1 MQNTPSA
8 IDLAGSSDESLR
20 DLVAD
25 EITGDGS
32 LSPEVAAAILA
43 AFPEAADAE
52 SGSGGVLA
60 GMFLRSIAVHGFR
73 GIGPRAV
80 LNLEPAP
87 GLTLIES
94 ELLLRAFG
102 RDELFVDHALTQAAL
117 TQDPADPSDARG
129 LDRLPADLR
138 ACGGCYR
145 CRCS

>member
-52 SGSGGVLA
+52 SGSGGCWQGCFFDLSRCMASGVSA
-60 GMFLRSIAVHGFR
+60 R
-73 GIGPRAV
+73 
-80 LNLEPAP
+80 EP
-87 GLTLIES
+87 
-94 ELLLRAFG
+94 
-102 RDELFVDHALTQAAL
+102 
-117 TQDPADPSDARG
+117 
-129 LDRLPADLR
+129 
-138 ACGGCYR
+138 C
-145 CRCS
+145 